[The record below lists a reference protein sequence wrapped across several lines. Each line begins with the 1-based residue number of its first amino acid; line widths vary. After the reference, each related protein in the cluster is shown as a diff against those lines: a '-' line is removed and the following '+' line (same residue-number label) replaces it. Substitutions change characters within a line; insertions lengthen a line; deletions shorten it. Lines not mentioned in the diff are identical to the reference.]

1 MSSQDGIRHHGGAVK
16 IHEESLPLYPGMP
29 SEVWDGRAA
38 FYSVVFCIL
47 ILLLVVFIRSQ
58 DLNQYQVF
66 SNSLKSV
73 RFKLIIFSKLF
84 YIALN
89 TQTPHHF
96 YQLHH
101 FNSHHHHHYHHYCD
115 FLYFYTFLMPVKVI
129 SINKIIAINASN
141 VFQCNIQSMK
151 LLPKN

>member
-1 MSSQDGIRHHGGAVK
+1 MEARSRYTRSPCPSTR
-16 IHEESLPLYPGMP
+16 ECPLR
-29 SEVWDGRAA
+29 SETGN
-38 FYSVVFCIL
+38 FEQLFIQLSFVFWYF
-47 ILLLVVFIRSQ
+47 LVVFIWSQ

-84 YIALN
+84 YIAFN
-89 TQTPHHF
+89 TQTPHHI
-96 YQLHH
+96 YQSHH
-101 FNSHHHHHYHHYCD
+101 FNAHHHHCHHYCD